1 MRWGNCV
8 QASFPPLW
16 PGLSAVQA
24 QAYFLPRLA
33 STLTVWTPTVC
44 QGGYGL
50 PALGG
55 HPSPSLV
62 WVKPGITDVIGVTAL
77 QPPSDAGGWVQ
88 GPHCPLEPPPGPRRG
103 SAFHPSQGTN
113 GCTPNL
119 AALALRLVWVT
130 RSLRGPCCER
140 APTCFAPAQASCPS
154 LMAIRPSWPSV
165 SLRLG
170 CGCVAL

>member
-1 MRWGNCV
+1 MTWGNCV
-8 QASFPPLW
+8 RASFPPLW
-16 PGLSAVQA
+16 LSLSAVQA

-77 QPPSDAGGWVQ
+77 QLPSDARGWGTGATSSARAPSWTTERLCFPSRPRHQWLHAQLGLRWLYVWS
-88 GPHCPLEPPPGPRRG
+88 GSPGVCRVPAVSEPPPALPQHKPLVRR
-103 SAFHPSQGTN
+103 
-113 GCTPNL
+113 L
-119 AALALRLVWVT
+119 
-130 RSLRGPCCER
+130 
-140 APTCFAPAQASCPS
+140 
-154 LMAIRPSWPSV
+154 WPSV
-165 SLRLG
+165 RRRPG